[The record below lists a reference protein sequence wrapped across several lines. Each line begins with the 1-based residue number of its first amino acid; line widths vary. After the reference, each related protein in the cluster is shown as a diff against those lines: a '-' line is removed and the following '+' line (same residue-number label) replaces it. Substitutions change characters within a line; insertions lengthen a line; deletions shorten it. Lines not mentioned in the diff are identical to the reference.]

1 MFTGKHFIW
10 LVISGLII
18 VLHIVLNKK
27 FKFSYK
33 TNLIALF
40 VVAVA
45 GEVMKVMLNME
56 SVVGPTFETSGTYL
70 NYESLPFHLCT
81 IQIVFIVALMFF
93 IKKDSTK
100 DTILGFMVPSM
111 GVGATLSLL
120 IPTEGVLFTSPQ
132 VYQYFIYHAYII
144 GFAIYLLTSRTVII
158 TYKVM
163 LKNIVLILV
172 FGFLS
177 LYINGILVDGRTNFM
192 FVVRPPMENLP
203 ILNLNQGWHMY
214 FVKLILTT
222 IVLMLAFHLP
232 FAIYNAKKTNIE

>member
-10 LVISGLII
+10 LAISGLII
-18 VLHIVLNKK
+18 ALHIVLNKK

-45 GEVMKVMLNME
+45 SEVMKVMLNME

-100 DTILGFMVPSM
+100 DTLLGFMVPSM

-144 GFAIYLLTSRTVII
+144 GFDIYLLTSRTVII
-158 TYKVM
+158 TY
-163 LKNIVLILV
+163 NI
-172 FGFLS
+172 
-177 LYINGILVDGRTNFM
+177 
-192 FVVRPPMENLP
+192 
-203 ILNLNQGWHMY
+203 
-214 FVKLILTT
+214 
-222 IVLMLAFHLP
+222 
-232 FAIYNAKKTNIE
+232 

>member
-10 LVISGLII
+10 LAISGLII
-18 VLHIVLNKK
+18 ALHVILNKK

-40 VVAVA
+40 IVAVA
-45 GEVMKVMLNME
+45 SEVMKVMLNME
-56 SVVGPTFETSGTYL
+56 SVIGPTFETSGTYL

-81 IQIVFIVALMFF
+81 IQIVFIVALMYF

-120 IPTEGVLFTSPQ
+120 IPTEGVLFTTPQ

-144 GFAIYLLTSRTVII
+144 GFAIYLLTSKTVVI

-192 FVVRPPMENLP
+192 FVARPPMENLP

-214 FVKLILTT
+214 FVKLILTA
-222 IVLMLAFHLP
+222 IVLMVAFHLP
-232 FAIYNAKKTNIE
+232 FAIYNSKKQNN